1 MRAIVV
7 ATDPARRPHA
17 HRTRDALAAADLAV
31 QVADRPADLIDA
43 LAAGSRVW
51 LVMAGAWPAHRGAI
65 AAPLPSATA
74 RPLVALGAVR
84 EVAGEPGAPGSG
96 GARAWAEALART
108 GGDLDRLDQPLPLT
122 SVYLDAAV
130 AAAVAG
136 HLQQGRDLEAAIWA
150 SAAALRARR
159 VRVAALDV
167 HDDAQP
173 RVLQVVTSL
182 QRGGAERLV
191 LDLVSALPAH
201 GVTVRLAVVG
211 RPMRSAFAEPP
222 GTVHLSAW
230 RRDPDT
236 LAARLAEV
244 AAALGADLV
253 HAHLLDTAEV
263 AALER
268 RGLRVV
274 VTVHNT
280 RPGWPAGLEAMG
292 PGHATLL
299 IACADAVLAGVR
311 EAGLPVPART
321 VWNAIDPARFER
333 TGERVAAGRALR
345 ERLDIGAQDLVLLSV
360 ANPRPQKRLH
370 LLPDIAR
377 EVARHTGHGVHV
389 VVAGAPSQAHAD
401 ALQAEDALVDAADA
415 AGVSLHLLG
424 AVEDTAPLLA
434 AADALVSTSAWE
446 GLSLAML
453 EALAARLPVVATDVG
468 GASEIPGVVALPVD
482 APATDFARAIAARQ
496 EPPPLAPDF
505 TLPAAIERHAH
516 LYRRV
521 VASAGHAPPRG
532 LLLVTNNFSTGGAQ
546 SSARRLLLGLHAA
559 GVPVRAA
566 VLQEQREWPTPG
578 RQALV
583 AAGVPVV
590 VAPQAGTRDAMETAQ
605 AVLAAMDEMPP
616 AAVLFWNVIAEHKV
630 LLADALLGVPV
641 FDVSPGEMLFASMDR
656 YLARPRVGLP
666 YRTARAYGALLAG
679 FVVKWAGEA
688 SLARER
694 FGAPVH
700 VVPNGVELGPE
711 PAPREAR
718 ARLVIGTAARLA
730 PQKRLEDLMEALRLA
745 LPRLPPCELLVA
757 GAPEQ
762 GSEAYVEALHA
773 HAAGLPVRFVG
784 EPASMRGFLDSLD
797 VFAMISEP
805 AGCPN
810 ASLEAMAA
818 GLPVVCTDVGGA
830 REQVDHDVGWLVPP
844 RDAGALADAL
854 REAAHDAQARVSR
867 GVAARARVRERF
879 SIPRMVADYT
889 RLCGLER

>member
-1 MRAIVV
+1 MRALIV
-7 ATDPARRPHA
+7 ATDPARRPHV
-17 HRTRDALAAADLAV
+17 HRTRDALAAA
-31 QVADRPADLIDA
+31 A
-43 LAAGSRVW
+43 LAAEVAYRPAELIRALAAASSVW
-51 LVMAGAWPAHRGAI
+51 LVQAGAWPAHHGPI
-65 AAPLPSATA
+65 VAPSPSATA

-84 EVAGEPGAPGSG
+84 ALAGEAGSRD
-96 GARAWAEALART
+96 ALAWTQILART
-108 GGDLDRLDQPLPLT
+108 GGELDALDRPPTLA

-130 AAAVAG
+130 AARVAA
-136 HLQQGRDLEAAIWA
+136 HLEQGSALETAIWA
-150 SAAALRARR
+150 AARALRARR

-167 HDDAQP
+167 HDDARL
-173 RVLQVVTSL
+173 RVIHVVTSL

-191 LDLVSALPAH
+191 IDLVSRLPAH
-201 GVTVRLAVVG
+201 GVAALLAVVG

-222 GTVHLSAW
+222 DTIHLSGW

-244 AAALGADLV
+244 ARHAGADLV
-253 HAHLLDTAEV
+253 HAHLLDAAEV
-263 AALER
+263 AALAR

-274 VTVHNT
+274 VTVHNA
-280 RPGWPAGLEAMG
+280 RPGWPPGLATMAAGD
-292 PGHATLL
+292 ATLL
-299 IACADAVLAGVR
+299 IACADAVLADVR
-311 EAGLPVPART
+311 AAGLPVPART
-321 VWNAIDPARFER
+321 VWNAIEPSRFQR
-333 TGERVAAGRALR
+333 TEERVRAGRALR
-345 ERLDIGAQDLVLLSV
+345 ASLDIAEQDLVLLAV

-377 EVARHTGHGVHV
+377 EVAGLTGRRAHV
-389 VVAGAPSQAHAD
+389 MVAGAPSRAH
-401 ALQAEDALVDAADA
+401 EDARHAQEALVQAAQE
-415 AGVSLHLLG
+415 AGVPLHLLG
-424 AVEDTAPLLA
+424 AVEDTAPVLA

-468 GASEIPGVVALPVD
+468 GAAEIAGVVTLPAG
-482 APATDFARAIAARQ
+482 APAARFAQALAARQ

-505 TLPAAIERHAH
+505 ALHAAIERHAH
-516 LYRRV
+516 VYRRV
-521 VASAGHAPPRG
+521 VASSRAAPRG

-546 SSARRLLLGLHAA
+546 SSARRLLLALHAQ

-566 VLQEQREWPTPG
+566 VIQEQRDWPTPG

-590 VAPQAGTRDAMETAQ
+590 VAPQAGISDAMDTIQ
-605 AVLAAMDEMPP
+605 AVLAAVDEAPP
-616 AAVLFWNVIAEHKV
+616 RAVLFWNLIAEHKV

-666 YRTARAYGALLAG
+666 YRTAGAYGALLTG

-688 SLARER
+688 ERARHT

-700 VVPNGVELGPE
+700 VVPNGVELGPA
-711 PAPREAR
+711 PAPRAPR

-730 PQKRLEDLMEALRLA
+730 PQKRLEDLFEALRLA

-757 GAPEQ
+757 GAPERD
-762 GSEAYVEALHA
+762 GEAYVETLHA
-773 HAAGLPVRFVG
+773 LAAGLPVRFVG
-784 EPASMRGFLDSLD
+784 EPASMRAFLDGLD
-797 VFAMISEP
+797 LFAMISEP

-830 REQVDHDVGWLVPP
+830 REQVDHEVGWLVPA
-844 RDAGALADAL
+844 RDAPALTEALLEAGRDA
-854 REAAHDAQARVSR
+854 AARASR
-867 GVAARARVRERF
+867 GVAARARVQERF
-879 SIPRMVADYT
+879 SIPRMVAEYAA
-889 RLCGLER
+889 LCGLVD